1 MARTPKWTE
10 VPKYPVIVGVAA
22 IAVGVTIA
30 WWAKVD
36 ISPLFDSA
44 EIRRGQLWRLFTSI
58 FPHLDIL
65 HLAFNLYWLW
75 ILGTIIEEVYG
86 HAKTAL
92 LIAFLAVGSSSWE
105 FALDRGGVGLSGVGY
120 GLFGLLFVL
129 SQRDERFRGALDQ
142 RTVKLF
148 VGWFFVCV
156 LTTVTHMYVVANV
169 AHGAGAVLGALVGY
183 AITLPNRRS
192 LIAGAIAAITLLG
205 IWGSTFG
212 RPRVNLSAT
221 AGYEEGKWGYDA
233 LVANRNEEAVRLLG
247 DAVEYQPRVS
257 QFWFDLG
264 IAYHRLGKMPAAMAA
279 FQRAHDL
286 DPSNANYSEALEQPK
301 QEK

>member
-65 HLAFNLYWLW
+65 HLAFNLYWSW

-233 LVANRNEEAVRLLG
+233 LVANRNEEAVRWLG

-279 FQRAHDL
+279 YQRAHDL